1 MRKFIISI
9 SFATVFVATA
19 CLQIKAQNPIGVPAY
34 SPESKELHDTIV
46 RMDSILFDAYN
57 TCKLD
62 VFESLISDDIEFYHD
77 RGGLMT
83 SKKDLVQSIKN
94 NICGKVTRE
103 LLKGSI
109 EVYPI
114 PNYGAVQMG
123 AHRFY
128 NNQEKENGPS
138 RFSKFVEIW
147 HKENGPWKLS
157 RVISLH

>member
-1 MRKFIISI
+1 MRGVLYFLFFTGILFMIACSANKDRK
-9 SFATVFVATA
+9 VAG
-19 CLQIKAQNPIGVPAY
+19 LEPY

-46 RMDSILFDAYN
+46 RMDSIFFDAYN

-62 VFESLISDDIEFYHD
+62 VFESLIPDDIEFYHD
-77 RGGLMT
+77 RGGLTT
-83 SKKDLVQSIKN
+83 SKKGLVEAIKN

-103 LLKGSI
+103 LLSGSI

-114 PNYGAVQMG
+114 PNYGAVETG

-128 NNQEKENGPS
+128 NNQEGGDKPS
-138 RFSKFVEIW
+138 RFSKFVHTW
-147 HKENGPWKLS
+147 HRENGQWKLA